1 MQEQEQNASQLK
13 NNLDGCKRDLDE
25 ALNRVRIAETKAKDL
40 DNNLYNQIQE
50 KEKINS
56 IARQKTQ

>member
-25 ALNRVRIAETKAKDL
+25 ALNRVRLAQTKAKDL
-40 DNNLYNQIQE
+40 ENNLYNQSQE